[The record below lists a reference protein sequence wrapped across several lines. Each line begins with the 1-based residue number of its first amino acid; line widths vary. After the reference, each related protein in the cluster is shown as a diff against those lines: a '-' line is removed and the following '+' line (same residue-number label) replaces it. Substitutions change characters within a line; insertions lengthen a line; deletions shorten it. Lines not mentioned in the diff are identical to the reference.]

1 MGKEKGVNRNN
12 FCQRE
17 TFIILIISVILW
29 STMMIRRIMQ
39 TLTINIKNKKVADEI
54 TQLLENYR
62 KEDLE
67 IISVEN
73 LEDLKLLKNTR
84 HEDAISFDEYLKN
97 EDKNS

>member
-1 MGKEKGVNRNN
+1 
-12 FCQRE
+12 
-17 TFIILIISVILW
+17 
-29 STMMIRRIMQ
+29 MIRRIMQ